1 MVDLKRIGYL
11 FGLALIVGLLL
22 VWLRT
27 SHIQVV
33 YQSTLMREKQQ
44 SLRQDLWEQQALL
57 SARMESPHRVREQVE
72 QMGLKLIPPGD
83 KEDKILDND
92 GAR

>member
-1 MVDLKRIGYL
+1 MIELKRIGYL

-33 YQSTLMREKQQ
+33 YQATLMREKQQ
-44 SLRQDLWEQQALL
+44 LLRQDLWEQQAFL
-57 SARMESPHRVREQVE
+57 SAQMESPHRVREQVE
-72 QMGLKLIPPGD
+72 QMGLKLVPPGE
-83 KEDKILDND
+83 KEEKILDD
-92 GAR
+92 GES